1 MRRIPLFWLSI
12 VFISGIAFAHELNTD
27 ARYWQYGAILAVLF
41 DLVEFLLLKRWFKYR
56 QVREKL
62 PFAMCF
68 LLFFFFIGGLR
79 YEIAT
84 LSPSPSDLAFY
95 NQQGSIALEGTICDD
110 PQRKENSIQ
119 LVICVDSLAIKGEN
133 SRPVKGKVITRL
145 QPGEWTYGDRVIA
158 RGALVIPPEDENFS
172 YRFYLS
178 TRGINSLMEYPY
190 LQLIGT
196 KEGSWLKRGIFQLRQ
211 RAYQTIN
218 DFLPQPEAGL
228 LSGVLLGLEN
238 DIPFQLEKAF
248 QDTGTAHIVA
258 ISGYNMTLLA
268 GLILV
273 GFRRNLSI
281 WWAGILAV
289 LTIVI
294 YTMLVG
300 ASPPVVRAALMSSLA
315 MSAHLIGRKQAGFF
329 TLIFTVAVLN
339 AFNPLY
345 LWDIGFQLSA
355 MATLGLVLYA
365 ERMSVWFEKLA
376 SRWLPEPLVKRIK
389 GPVGE
394 YFLFTIAAQVTT
406 LPVIVFQFEQIPISS
421 LISNPLILPA
431 QPLVMILG
439 GIAVITGLFIPPLG
453 QLVAYLAWL
462 PLTYTIHIVEL
473 LADLPGIGL
482 STGKVS
488 LPVIFLFYALIFL
501 LTIPN
506 QILPK
511 VSLNQKQILL
521 GISLLTTTAMVW
533 NVVLTR
539 TSGYLR
545 IVIFDD
551 PNQGVILVQTPSGK
565 QVLVNSGS
573 RANAI
578 STELNQY
585 LPVIDHQIDMAIFS
599 QTQKIQNQAFPVLIN
614 RFSPK
619 LFLWASPVPNNSVS
633 NQITDLLME
642 EEINSQIWE
651 KGVLTDLGDGV
662 KIINEDPGNEGATLQ
677 LAYGNLRLFLIGED
691 MPKNLK
697 DLPLAGGVV
706 VLPPNAPDAQKW
718 QDFDILTTIH
728 HNAYQQIGI
737 STWHHGWIQLWS
749 DGEKLWIRTEK

>member
-1 MRRIPLFWLSI
+1 MRRIPLFWLSV
-12 VFISGIAFAHELNTD
+12 VFISGIAFAHELNTS
-27 ARYWQYGAILAVLF
+27 ARFWQYGGILAVLF
-41 DLVEFLLLKRWFKYR
+41 AVVEILLLKRWFKYR
-56 QVREKL
+56 RMREKL

-68 LLFFFFIGGLR
+68 LFFFFFLGGLR

-84 LSPSPSDLAFY
+84 LPPGPSDLAFY
-95 NQQGSIALEGTICDD
+95 NQNGSISLEGTICDD

-119 LVICVDSLAIKGEN
+119 LVVCVDSVALKGSN
-133 SRPVKGKVITRL
+133 SYPVKGKVIMRL
-145 QPGEWTYGDRVIA
+145 QPGDWTYGDRVIA
-158 RGALVIPPEDENFS
+158 RGSLSDPPEEENFS

-178 TRGINSLMEYPY
+178 TRGIHSLMEYPF
-190 LQLIGT
+190 LQLIGSND
-196 KEGSWLKRGIFQLRQ
+196 GSWLKRGIFQLRQ
-211 RAYQTIN
+211 SAYQTIN
-218 DFLPQPEAGL
+218 NFLPQPEAGL

-281 WWAGILAV
+281 WWAGFLAI

-294 YTMLVG
+294 YTLLVG

-329 TLIFTVAVLN
+329 TLILTVAVLC

-345 LWDIGFQLSA
+345 LWDTGFQLSA

-365 ERMSVWFEKLA
+365 ERMSSWFENLA

-389 GPVGE
+389 GPIGE
-394 YFLFTIAAQVTT
+394 YFLFTIAAQITT

-421 LISNPLILPA
+421 LISNPLILPV

-439 GIAVITGLFIPPLG
+439 GIAVITGLFLPPLG

-462 PLTYTIHIVEL
+462 PLTYTIHIVKL
-473 LADLPGIGL
+473 LAELPGIGI

-488 LPVIFLFYALIFL
+488 LPVIFLFYALLFL
-501 LTIPN
+501 LTIPT

-511 VSLNQKQILL
+511 VSLSQKQILA
-521 GISLLTTTAMVW
+521 GISLLTATAMVW

-545 IVIFDD
+545 IVIFDE
-551 PNQGVILVQTPSGK
+551 PNQGVILVQTPGGK
-565 QVLVNSGS
+565 NILVNSGS

-585 LPVIDHQIDMAIFS
+585 IPVMDHQIDLAIFS
-599 QTQKIQNQAFPVLIN
+599 QTQKTQNQAFPILIN
-614 RFSPK
+614 RFSPE
-619 LFLWASPVPNNSVS
+619 LFLWASPIPKNSVS

-642 EEINSQIWE
+642 EEINSQVWE
-651 KGVLTDLGDGV
+651 KGAQTDLGDGV
-662 KIINEDPGNEGATLQ
+662 KIINEDPGNDGATLQ
-677 LAYGNLRLFLIGED
+677 LTYGNLRLFLVGED
-691 MPKNLK
+691 MPKNLQ
-697 DLPLAGGVV
+697 DLPLAGGIV
-706 VLPPNAPDAQKW
+706 VLPPNDPDTQKW
-718 QDFDILTTIH
+718 QNYQVLTTIH
-728 HNAYQQIGI
+728 HDEYQQFGI
-737 STWHHGWIQLWS
+737 STWQHGWIQLWS